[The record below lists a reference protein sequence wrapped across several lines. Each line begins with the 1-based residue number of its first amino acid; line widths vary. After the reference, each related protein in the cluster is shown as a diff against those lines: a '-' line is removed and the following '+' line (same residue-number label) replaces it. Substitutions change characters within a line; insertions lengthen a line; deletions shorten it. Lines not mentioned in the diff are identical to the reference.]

1 MTDIQLWDDEE
12 GREGLVPARV
22 KAAVRGQTVR
32 DLTDM
37 IEYLK
42 PYATGMMGEP
52 SPKWAEVLLAYL
64 RQRGLLVGAYSHQP
78 VREPVVEVEV
88 IESTAED
95 GRVLGRRVLDDLE
108 EMEDRMRKEGKS

>member
-1 MTDIQLWDDEE
+1 MSEIQLWDDEE
-12 GREGLVPARV
+12 GREGLVPAKV
-22 KAAVRGQTVR
+22 KAAVRNQTVR
-32 DLTDM
+32 ELTDM

-42 PYATGMMGEP
+42 PYATGMVGEP
-52 SPKWAEVLLAYL
+52 SPRWAEVLLAYE

-95 GRVLGRRVLDDLE
+95 GRALGRRVLEDLA
-108 EMEDRMRKEGKS
+108 EMERQMREERKL